1 MLSNAHKIARMS
13 STVLWVPLYTNF
25 EVPEGRAGVC
35 RQTVQEFIL
44 IHQEQQGMV
53 GSIQYT
59 CTVYTA
65 WYGTVYAVYMYSV
78 HKEYGR
84 VLQYTCSVYSEG
96 YGRVY
101 TVYYTCTLYTEGY
114 GRVFTVDMYIVHS
127 RVR

>member
-1 MLSNAHKIARMS
+1 
-13 STVLWVPLYTNF
+13 
-25 EVPEGRAGVC
+25 
-35 RQTVQEFIL
+35 
-44 IHQEQQGMV
+44 MV

-59 CTVYTA
+59 CTVYT
-65 WYGTVYAVYMYSV
+65 
-78 HKEYGR
+78 
-84 VLQYTCSVYSEG
+84 EG